1 MEKIKGVGESK
12 EYNQN
17 ILYKNVFG
25 YLKKEWEALKCA
37 AYFYGVLGWGGWFL
51 GWDSG
56 RGSRFLFSN
65 FFGLIYFPWL
75 LWLKVQ
81 SAGRAAL
88 PWNFLLLSSMHLS

>member
-37 AYFYGVLGWGGWFL
+37 AYFYGVLGWGGGF
-51 GWDSG
+51 
-56 RGSRFLFSN
+56 
-65 FFGLIYFPWL
+65 
-75 LWLKVQ
+75 
-81 SAGRAAL
+81 
-88 PWNFLLLSSMHLS
+88 